1 MKLRV
6 IANEGVV
13 LHPPGDD
20 HVAAC
25 PGNDNFAAPEA
36 HQDVI
41 TLDGQR
47 IYNTLRY
54 LPIEDEDGLSNTMD
68 YLVLGMLEGYWD
80 PETQTEVPLE
90 LEGKTLHIVLEDFCQ
105 NISSLDYKTV
115 ETQQILTGRWEF
127 DLTVTEDSL
136 KTRELISAPVDA
148 SLRYLDMAAE
158 EKTFRWEPS
167 VPVTYVTARALSL
180 DIGYDKPGY
189 GGDFGATIQAVMA
202 DGTEIS
208 MSASW
213 NGITFVR
220 HFPDT
225 PMVIDQI
232 DHLIFE
238 DGMVIQ
244 AD

>member
-105 NISSLDYKTV
+105 NISSLD
-115 ETQQILTGRWEF
+115 
-127 DLTVTEDSL
+127 
-136 KTRELISAPVDA
+136 
-148 SLRYLDMAAE
+148 
-158 EKTFRWEPS
+158 
-167 VPVTYVTARALSL
+167 
-180 DIGYDKPGY
+180 
-189 GGDFGATIQAVMA
+189 
-202 DGTEIS
+202 
-208 MSASW
+208 
-213 NGITFVR
+213 
-220 HFPDT
+220 
-225 PMVIDQI
+225 
-232 DHLIFE
+232 
-238 DGMVIQ
+238 
-244 AD
+244 